1 MKKFNRKLK
10 DQIAFALVRHGR
22 RLGGFDNLENYEPGM
37 RVPKRDSRFR
47 VRTTLTVVFTHHAIR
62 RYGERTGRE
71 LDFDLQMK
79 EIRRVWPHAV
89 ISPQAPKWYYATGG
103 NDDRSVL
110 YAQVADMLIPLCP
123 YKDADKTLLATTVL
137 SPLGERGVRRVTRG
151 NIPRLKNSRERI
163 PLSNRIG
170 PRTMT
175 PSERRKAILG
185 SFAAMLVTAGPLL
198 VFVLIASGAGISN
211 ALQAVLFFVFLGA
224 ATKAYLILSDRFTR
238 PSERDTSNH

>member
-1 MKKFNRKLK
+1 MCGSATKCRQQGSEMKKYNRKLK
-10 DQIAFALVRHGR
+10 DQIAFELVRQGR

-71 LDFDLQMK
+71 LDFELQMK

-123 YKDADKTLLATTVL
+123 YKGADKTLLATTVL
-137 SPLGERGVRRVTRG
+137 SPLGERGVTRVTRRAV
-151 NIPRLKNSRERI
+151 PRLKNSR
-163 PLSNRIG
+163 
-170 PRTMT
+170 
-175 PSERRKAILG
+175 
-185 SFAAMLVTAGPLL
+185 
-198 VFVLIASGAGISN
+198 
-211 ALQAVLFFVFLGA
+211 
-224 ATKAYLILSDRFTR
+224 
-238 PSERDTSNH
+238 